1 MYKFMWLKGEYMAT
15 VNVEVNVQSPGLSSA
30 QKQAEQLH
38 NSLKGAAA
46 AAATIRV
53 PTPVRTAQA
62 AMPGAGSTATDTN
75 LSRGVA
81 GVSGASGR
89 DFAKQAQGLGGLVH
103 VYATFAANLFA
114 VSAAFGALS
123 RAADTTNIIKGL
135 DQLGAVSGRSLGG
148 LAKQMVSA
156 ADGAISLRTAMSST
170 AMSTAAGMS
179 SANILRMT
187 EVAKKASLALGR
199 DMPDSMD
206 RLTKGIAKV
215 QPELLDE
222 LGIMARVI
230 PSQEAYARQLGKSVS
245 ALTDFEKKQAFANAV
260 LEEGERKFGNIQID
274 ANPYSKLLASMTN
287 VAQTGLELVNK
298 VLTPILNV
306 LSSNPT
312 ALAAV
317 MAGLG
322 GILLKQAIPALGQ
335 FKKSLEDAAIFA
347 NKKAQEAFL
356 NQQLSSGVL
365 DDITEKSIKRKVR
378 LQENYYTKL
387 ATLES
392 NASKFSTSTLTA
404 LGTGLT
410 TNLKNTTDD
419 QLKIWAARAN
429 AIQGTNTVE
438 AGLIR
443 NQIAGVLDL
452 RRINKIASDEG
463 GAISARRIKS
473 AEGVFSQESSL
484 RRLSQE
490 ADRSASK
497 IYIADQARRMQAT
510 EGFFAAVKNGYQN
523 INLAVTSGTQI
534 NTGGLTA
541 AGDAATRLGGKLSA
555 VAGGIALIGVTI
567 RAAIAT
573 VGTAVA
579 SFLPWLEVIG
589 LAILGLM
596 SLSSY
601 LTSNSKET
609 EKLSKSQELLTGSL
623 DTVDAVI
630 KNLASNKDP
639 LDYLSTAATEA
650 KANALKG
657 LSESLKQVFLDT
669 KIAIDAMG
677 IWDRGTDSIRS
688 GFTAMGIGLFGKGIK
703 DEGANNLASSI
714 SKAFQL
720 VATGPERAKAAKQ
733 VKDLL
738 KMDIDPSSVDALKQA
753 INAGNFLE
761 MGPKIQA
768 IIDKLNIGI
777 AEIAS
782 NAKSLDDSFATAAKS
797 YDTVVSSLMPT
808 DTIAKLGFDLVKVA
822 LDFDKALQDPKTAI
836 DQIAKSSKDITRLKL
851 MDPVDAEVLLR
862 SSKNINDMASS
873 YANLTSWIDKATIKR
888 AELLAFMKKEGESE
902 KLRGQVN
909 ELTAR
914 ITLKLEAKKDIEAKL
929 EPIMKLF
936 TNQQYAAMEKGANYV
951 RASIGEGFEKASI
964 SVSKALSDA
973 QSGTIGGIRES
984 ARLDKQAL
992 DVQQR
997 VIDVNNSLIIATDN
1011 LTRVQEDI
1019 AIQGLKTEAAKL
1031 PAGSPELKELL
1042 ATIRNRQAAQKL
1054 DFSDKTLAQLSN
1066 IFKTGTLAEKAAAKT
1081 ALPTVQALES
1091 NKGKIAELA
1100 ASKRVIDIKA
1110 RYAEMDVETNNK
1122 KDQLAVALLALGIDK
1137 TRFDLLAK
1145 SAPYLDSQLL
1155 TKQIINEQSAIDN
1168 KLQQDKLEYD
1178 NKIAKLVIDRT
1189 ETTKRK
1195 DISETDRLKSLA
1207 NIKKSIEETSLA
1219 NARRLEKANA
1229 EAAIKAIAD
1238 QERKNKVEKD
1248 ASEFTQKMLDIK
1260 NATSNIYLNTNMT
1273 ISEEELNL
1281 RKQIGSESEHMLITQ
1296 MADLALRKE
1305 NQRTLEATQ
1314 TTTSAKNLENID
1326 FEKKLADMQ
1335 AANNGVLD
1343 ITSTTYKNILE
1354 NHTQIITK
1362 LQTTI
1367 SAEQQLHIA
1376 RLGNL
1381 DTLKKYNIALNIQK
1395 QIEDKL
1401 AKESTISADKLEVAQ
1416 AQLGLEG
1423 QRLDNMKELNRIIET
1438 QYIKDKAGLEVTKQ
1452 QLEYTQK
1459 IKSADDAINSAR
1471 TRLTL
1476 ANESSTATKGTESQ
1490 DQINAKSAVELAES
1504 ARSKIEAIYRIE
1516 QKRTAEQLQHN
1527 LLLLEQ
1533 KRILDQISSLT
1544 SSLEVIFDDLGKSI
1558 GDSVEAIY
1566 KFSKNYDDAQ
1576 KAIEKA
1582 RESNDPKELALAN
1595 KAQTMGAISDL
1606 ALVAKATK
1614 GVYDKETLGYKVLTA
1629 AEKAFSAMK
1638 IADTVKEFALKSGLL
1653 GMWQAASATAN
1664 ALLVAEAGI
1673 TGTAAATASIPAV
1686 MMKFMAQMGPWG
1698 WAAAA
1703 AAIAALG
1710 LGVQGNSMVDMTGQT
1725 VAERQTSQGT
1735 GTVTGDSTA
1744 KSQSITNSLDIL
1756 NATSVEGLS
1765 YDSEMVNLLTSI
1777 NSGISGVAKGVYG
1790 VVGLTSGTA
1799 FGTKEGSSGFNI
1811 LGGLFGSTSA
1821 KEITDTGLALKGTF
1835 GDFIKGSSGFVSAYE
1850 DVLTTS
1856 TSSFLWFSSTSQNLT
1871 REAQALDPKVSAS
1884 ISKVFKNAA
1893 KVFVEAGTGLGMTA
1907 ESVMTQLLD
1916 IDLSK
1921 TISLRG
1927 LKGEELETAISSV
1940 FSSLLDTAA
1949 NTIFQELQQFN
1960 RMGEGMLE
1968 TAVRVGDGLTK
1979 VNLGMQSIGKATV
1992 GSGIS
1997 GVSISEWL
2005 ISAAGGL
2012 DKFLDKTKN
2021 FNTKFITETER
2032 LVPVQAAVNKEFARL
2047 GVTGTLTRD
2056 GFKKLV
2062 QGFKVVGPATAKAYD
2077 DLLDLADSVDQLTKS
2092 AEDSTKAL
2100 NSARLDQSIKIFELL
2115 GESETALRLSRQKE
2129 LDALDE
2135 LLRPGQLYIN
2145 ALEDEK
2151 TLKAKLTTAYNT
2163 ESAAIKST
2171 ITSLKASIKT
2181 LTDYK
2186 TALTIGSM
2194 TILDP
2199 TQVYQQTKD
2208 SFNKLK
2214 DIIKAPAVT
2223 DAEKLAQADAISKF
2237 AAVSDQFL
2245 TASRVVNASDA
2256 TYVTDFKSV
2265 TDFVDTS
2272 SVLLATQQTAA
2283 EQQLQYLETSVAS
2296 LDLIKTATET
2306 TAELLLQLI
2315 DAQAKTQTAKT
2326 GYDQSLTTAA
2336 ASSATTKTELAISD
2350 SAAVQDAKTVRDDII
2365 AREIELY
2372 YQKTQAAKLVSDKAI
2387 EKPVVTNYML
2397 QYESPGQAASGGIRS
2412 GMTLVGEQGPEIVDF
2427 KTPSRVYSNPASN
2440 DLLSNADL
2448 IAEIRNLHKEIAQ
2461 LRKDQREQ
2469 TGYLIKSNYDANQ
2482 LAAQQVADATE
2493 AATATNAWNMRS
2505 AVKIA

>member
-1 MYKFMWLKGEYMAT
+1 MWLKGEYMAT

-46 AAATIRV
+46 AAAAIRV

-392 NASKFSTSTLTA
+392 NGSKFSTSTLTA

-463 GAISARRIKS
+463 DAISARRIKS

-510 EGFFAAVKNGYQN
+510 EGFFAAIKNGYQN

-541 AGDAATRLGGKLSA
+541 AGDAATRLGGKLSV
-555 VAGGIALIGVTI
+555 VAGGIALIGVTT
-567 RAAIAT
+567 RAAVAS
-573 VGTAVA
+573 VGTAFA
-579 SFLPWLEVIG
+579 SFLPWLEIIG
-589 LAILGLM
+589 LAILGLVT
-596 SLSSY
+596 LSSY
-601 LTSNSKET
+601 LSNNSKET

-657 LSESLKQVFLDT
+657 LSDSLKQVFLDT

-677 IWDRGTDSIRS
+677 RFDRGIDNVKS
-688 GFTAMGIGLFGKGIK
+688 GLFGKGIR

-720 VATGPERAKAAKQ
+720 VATGPERDKAAKQ

-738 KMDIDPSSVDALKQA
+738 KMDIDPSSVDALKRA

-888 AELLAFMKKEGESE
+888 AELLSFMKQEGESE

-1019 AIQGLKTEAAKL
+1019 AIQGLKSEAAKL
-1031 PAGSPELKELL
+1031 PAGSPELKGLL
-1042 ATIRNRQAAQKL
+1042 ATIRNRQAIQKL

-1066 IFKTGTLAEKAAAKT
+1066 IFKTGTPDEKAAAKQ
-1081 ALPTVQALES
+1081 ALSTVQALES
-1091 NKGKIAELA
+1091 NKGKIVELA

-1155 TKQIINEQSAIDN
+1155 TKQIINEKSAIDN
-1168 KLQQDKLEYD
+1168 KLEQDKLEYN
-1178 NKIAKLVIDRT
+1178 NKIAKLVIDRA
-1189 ETTKRK
+1189 ETTKRT
-1195 DISETDRLKSLA
+1195 DISETVRLKSLA

-1219 NARRLEKANA
+1219 NTRRLEKANA

-1238 QERKNKVEKD
+1238 QERKNKAEKD

-1281 RKQIGSESEHMLITQ
+1281 RKQIGSESEHVLITQ

-1314 TTTSAKNLENID
+1314 TTTSAKNFENID

-1335 AANNGVLD
+1335 AANNGILD
-1343 ITSTTYKNILE
+1343 KTSTTYKNILE

-1367 SAEQQLHIA
+1367 SAEQQLHVA

-1416 AQLGLEG
+1416 AQLGLDG

-1438 QYIKDKAGLEVTKQ
+1438 QYIKDKAGLEVTRQ

-1459 IKSADDAINSAR
+1459 IKSANDAVNSAKA
-1471 TRLTL
+1471 RLTL
-1476 ANESSTATKGTESQ
+1476 ADQNSTATKGTESQ
-1490 DQINAKSAVELAES
+1490 DQTNAKSAVELAES

-1566 KFSKNYDDAQ
+1566 KFGKNYDDAQ

-1614 GVYDKETLGYKVLTA
+1614 GVFDKETLGYKVLTA

-1710 LGVQGNSMVDMTGQT
+1710 LGVQGDSMVDMTGKT
-1725 VAERQTSQGT
+1725 AAERQTSQGT

-1799 FGTKEGSSGFNI
+1799 FNTREGQQGGSINI
-1811 LGGLFGSTSA
+1811 LGGLFGSTSS
-1821 KEITDTGLALKGTF
+1821 KQITDTGLALKGTF
-1835 GDFIKGSSGFVSAYE
+1835 GDFINGSSGFVSAYE

-1856 TSSFLWFSSTSQNLT
+1856 TSSFLWFSSTSQSLT
-1871 REAQALDPKVSAS
+1871 RQAEALDPKVSAS

-1927 LKGEELETAISSV
+1927 LHGQELETAISSV
-1940 FSSLLDTAA
+1940 FSSLLDNAA

-1960 RMGEGMLE
+1960 RMGEGILE

-2062 QGFKVVGPATAKAYD
+2062 QGFKIVGPATAKAYD

-2135 LLRPGQLYIN
+2135 LLRPGQMYIN

-2350 SAAVQDAKTVRDDII
+2350 NLAVQGAKIVRDDMI
-2365 AREIELY
+2365 AKEIELY
-2372 YQKTQAAKLVSDKAI
+2372 YQKTQAAKLVSNKAI

-2397 QYESPGQAASGGIRS
+2397 QYESPGGAASGGIRS
-2412 GMTLVGEQGPEIVDF
+2412 GLTLVGEQGPEIVDF

>member
-1 MYKFMWLKGEYMAT
+1 MAT
-15 VNVEVNVQSPGLSSA
+15 VNVEVKVEAPGLTSA
-30 QKQAEQLH
+30 QKHAEQLH

-46 AAATIRV
+46 AAATLRI

-62 AMPGAGSTATDTN
+62 AMPNAGATATDTN

-148 LAKQMVSA
+148 LAKQMVHA

-322 GILLKQAIPALGQ
+322 AILLKQAIPALGQ

-356 NQQLSSGVL
+356 NQQLSSGKL
-365 DDITEKSIKRKVR
+365 DDITRQSIERGVKQK
-378 LQENYYTKL
+378 QGYYTKVIE
-387 ATLES
+387 LES
-392 NASKFSTSTLTA
+392 NADKFSNSTSTNWGKRLTA
-404 LGTGLT
+404 
-410 TNLKNTTDD
+410 NLKDTTDKE
-419 QLKIWAARAN
+419 LKAWETRAKLVEK
-429 AIQGTNTVE
+429 TNVIE

-443 NQIAGVLDL
+443 NQIAGVLEL
-452 RRINKIASDEG
+452 RRINTIAGDE
-463 GAISARRIKS
+463 AAAVADRRIKS
-473 AEGVFSQESSL
+473 AEGAFSQQSNL
-484 RRLSQE
+484 RRLSEE
-490 ADRSASK
+490 ADRSSSK
-497 IYIADQARRMQAT
+497 IYIANQARQMQAS

-523 INLAVTSGTQI
+523 TKLAVTGGTQI
-534 NTGGLTA
+534 PIAGLTA

-555 VAGGIALIGVTI
+555 VAGGIALIGITT
-567 RAAIAT
+567 RAAIAS
-573 VGTAVA
+573 VGTAFA

-589 LAILGLM
+589 LVILGLIT
-596 SLSSY
+596 LSSY

-657 LSESLKQVFLDT
+657 LSDSLKQVFLDT

-677 IWDRGTDSIRS
+677 RYDRGIDSVKS
-688 GFTAMGIGLFGKGIK
+688 GFTAMGMGIFGKGIL
-703 DEGANNLASSI
+703 DESANNLASSI

-888 AELLAFMKKEGESE
+888 AELLAFMKQEGESE

-992 DVQQR
+992 NVQQR

-1031 PAGSPELKELL
+1031 PAGSPELKELM
-1042 ATIRNRQAAQKL
+1042 TKISDRQAAQKL
-1054 DFSDKTLAQLSN
+1054 DFSNKTLTELSN
-1066 IFKTGTLAEKAAAKT
+1066 IFKNGTLAEKMAAKQ

-1091 NKGKIAELA
+1091 NRAKASELA
-1100 ASKRVIDIKA
+1100 ANIKGVDTKAEYAKMDAETAAAKETVAAGAAQLAIAKA
-1110 RYAEMDVETNNK
+1110 R
-1122 KDQLAVALLALGIDK
+1122 L
-1137 TRFDLLAK
+1137 DLQAK
-1145 SAPYLDSQLL
+1145 SAHYVSIELINL
-1155 TKQIINEQSAIDN
+1155 QIANEQRTIAI
-1168 KLQQDKLEYD
+1168 KFQQDTLDYN
-1178 NKIAKLVIDRT
+1178 NKIAKLNFQET
-1189 ETTKRK
+1189 ETNKRK
-1195 DISETDRLKSLA
+1195 DINQAEKDKTLV
-1207 NIKKSIEETSLA
+1207 NIGISRAAI
-1219 NARRLEKANA
+1219 EKAEKIRKDKAEA
-1229 EAAIKAIAD
+1229 EAAVKQYADFERDNKAKKDAADFEQKLLDLKNASINISANKAIAS
-1238 QERKNKVEKD
+1238 
-1248 ASEFTQKMLDIK
+1248 SE
-1260 NATSNIYLNTNMT
+1260 A
-1273 ISEEELNL
+1273 ELNL
-1281 RKQIGSESEHMLITQ
+1281 RKEMGSDNAQSLITRQ
-1296 MADLALRKE
+1296 ANLAIDKE
-1305 NQRTLEATQ
+1305 TQRLLETTQ
-1314 TTTSAKNLENID
+1314 GIQSAINLEN
-1326 FEKKLADMQ
+1326 ADYSKRS
-1335 AANNGVLD
+1335 ADILD
-1343 ITSTTYKNILE
+1343 KTSVEYRKVKE
-1354 NHTQIITK
+1354 FHD
-1362 LQTTI
+1362 
-1367 SAEQQLHIA
+1367 A
-1376 RLGNL
+1376 
-1381 DTLKKYNIALNIQK
+1381 NIQK
-1395 QIEDKL
+1395 LDT
-1401 AKESTISADKLEVAQ
+1401 S
-1416 AQLGLEG
+1416 LGLEKSSSEEKIAQLKTQKG
-1423 QRLDNMKELNRIIET
+1423 YNQQLQIQTELEAKQAKAAAIRANDLEVYSARLSLDNQRLDNLKELNHIDEML
-1438 QYIKDKAGLEVTKQ
+1438 YIRTKA
-1452 QLEYTQK
+1452 QLEL
-1459 IKSADDAINSAR
+1459 IKQESEYKEKVKNADDAILNAR
-1471 TRLTL
+1471 NRL
-1476 ANESSTATKGTESQ
+1476 
-1490 DQINAKSAVELAES
+1490 KSANSTVAIGEEASRLQDMPSSAQTTAQSELDLAES
-1504 ARSKIEAIYRIE
+1504 ARSKIEATYSIE
-1516 QKRTAEQLQHN
+1516 KLRTAEQKKHN
-1527 LLLLEQ
+1527 LLLAEQ
-1533 KRILDQISSLT
+1533 KETLDKIADLT
-1544 SSLEVIFDDLGKSI
+1544 SSLEVIFGDLGKSI
-1558 GDSVEAIY
+1558 GDSVGAIT
-1566 KFSKNYDDAQ
+1566 KFGKEYADAQAKIDAAKALGDDA
-1576 KAIEKA
+1576 
-1582 RESNDPKELALAN
+1582 ALTKAN
-1595 KAQTMGAISDL
+1595 KAQTTSTINNLG
-1606 ALVAKATK
+1606 LVAKATQ
-1614 GVYDKETLGYKVLTA
+1614 GLYDKQTVGYKVLIG
-1629 AEKAFSAMK
+1629 AEKAFSALK
-1638 IADTVKEFALKSGLL
+1638 IGDAVKEFALKSGLL

-1673 TGTAAATASIPAV
+1673 TGTAQATASIPAV

-1710 LGVQGNSMVDMTGQT
+1710 LGVQGDSMVDMTGQT
-1725 VAERQTSQGT
+1725 AADRQASQGT

-1744 KSQSITNSLDIL
+1744 KSNSISNSLAIL

-1765 YDSEMVNLLTSI
+1765 YDNEMVNLLTSI
-1777 NSGISGVAKGVYG
+1777 NTHISGVAKGIYG

-1799 FGTKEGSSGFNI
+1799 FGTKEGSSGFNV
-1811 LGGLFGSTSA
+1811 LGGLFGSTTS
-1821 KEITDTGLALKGTF
+1821 KEITDTGIAIKGTF
-1835 GDFIKGSSGFVSAYE
+1835 GQLIAGGKDLVTGYE
-1850 DVLTTS
+1850 DVLSTSTTS
-1856 TSSFLWFSSTSQNLT
+1856 IIWISRTSQSLDRT
-1871 REAQALDPKVSAS
+1871 VRELDPKLSAG
-1884 ISKVFKNAA
+1884 ISKIFNSAA
-1893 KVFVEAGTGLGMTA
+1893 GAFVEAGKILGMTA
-1907 ESVMTQLLD
+1907 ESVIAGLTD
-1916 IDLSK
+1916 IDLSR
-1921 TISLRG
+1921 IVSLRG
-1927 LKGEELETAISSV
+1927 LKGKELEEALSGVLGSM
-1940 FSSLLDTAA
+1940 LDTAA
-1949 NTIFQELQQFN
+1949 SVVFKDFEEFN
-1960 RMGEGMLE
+1960 KNGEGMFE
-1968 TAVRVGDGLTK
+1968 TATRVSDGLSKT
-1979 VNLGMQSIGKATV
+1979 NLAMQSIGKSTV

-1997 GVSISEWL
+1997 GARISEWL
-2005 ISAAGGL
+2005 IEFAGGL
-2012 DKFLDKTKN
+2012 DKVISKIKN
-2021 FNTKFITETER
+2021 FGDKFLTDTER
-2032 LVPVQAAVNKEFARL
+2032 LASVQTGVDKELTRL
-2047 GVTGTLTRD
+2047 GITGTVTRESFKQLVL
-2056 GFKKLV
+2056 GFKI
-2062 QGFKVVGPATAKAYD
+2062 VGKDTAKMYD
-2077 DLLDLADSVDQLTKS
+2077 DLLDLADGIDQVS
-2092 AEDSTKAL
+2092 KAIENENTSRL
-2100 NSARLDQSIKIFELL
+2100 NQKIKIYEYIDA
-2115 GESETALRLSRQKE
+2115 GTALTLTRQKE
-2129 LDALDE
+2129 LDGLKDYE
-2135 LLRPGQLYIN
+2135 RPGQIYIN

-2151 TLKAKLTTAYNT
+2151 NLKAKLTAAYNT
-2163 ESAAIKST
+2163 ESTAIKST
-2171 ITSLKASIKT
+2171 ISSLKASIKT
-2181 LTDYK
+2181 LSDYK
-2186 TALTIGSM
+2186 TALTTGSM
-2194 TILDP
+2194 TVLDP
-2199 TQVYQQTKD
+2199 TQVYNQTKN
-2208 SFNKLK
+2208 SFDKLTA
-2214 DIIKAPAVT
+2214 IIKAPAVT
-2223 DAEKLAQADAISKF
+2223 DAEKLAQTE
-2237 AAVSDQFL
+2237 AVSKLATVSDSFL
-2245 TASRVVNASDA
+2245 TASRVLYASSGQYLA
-2256 TYVTDFKSV
+2256 DFKSV
-2265 TDFVDTS
+2265 TDFVDTG
-2272 SVLLATQQTAA
+2272 VETLGKQQTDA
-2283 EQQLQYLETSVAS
+2283 EKQLTALTASVNF
-2296 LDLIKTATET
+2296 LDLIKNATET
-2306 TAELLLQLI
+2306 TADLLLQLVT
-2315 DAQAKTQTAKT
+2315 AQATTTAAKLT
-2326 GYDQSLTTAA
+2326 YDTAVTTAA
-2336 ASSATTKTELAISD
+2336 AVTASTATATATPLAITNIAAISAKDIAD
-2350 SAAVQDAKTVRDDII
+2350 SAAIDTAKATAAEAKRLKDIKDAEDI
-2365 AREIELY
+2365 
-2372 YQKTQAAKLVSDKAI
+2372 AAKKLSDYQTWYDSLTAI
-2387 EKPVVTNYML
+2387 GGRD
-2397 QYESPGQAASGGIRS
+2397 SAASGGIRE
-2412 GMTLVGEQGPEIVDF
+2412 GLTLVGEQGPEIVDF

-2448 IAEIRNLHKEIAQ
+2448 ISEIKNLHREIAQ

-2493 AATATNAWNMRS
+2493 AAAATNAWNMRS